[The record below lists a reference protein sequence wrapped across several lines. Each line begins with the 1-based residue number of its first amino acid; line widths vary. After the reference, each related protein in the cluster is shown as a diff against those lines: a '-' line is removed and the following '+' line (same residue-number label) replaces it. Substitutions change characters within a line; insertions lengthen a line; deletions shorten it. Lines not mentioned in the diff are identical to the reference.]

1 MKAYS
6 FEELKSLMR
15 VTEKE
20 SVTCPGLES
29 GLPKGAITEISGVGK
44 TEFVSQFLAQHKDL
58 KVAWIEESFSVFPVG
73 FLQRGLNLENVLFI
87 EAGES
92 LVWSTL
98 QVLKAQIFPVVVI
111 YAEEMN
117 LKNLRR
123 VQVMSERA
131 GSVVIWLTTKV
142 QGHWPIHLR
151 LQTERTPEGI
161 EAHILKQRF

>member
-1 MKAYS
+1 
-6 FEELKSLMR
+6 MR

-20 SVTCPGLES
+20 SVTCPGLEH

-44 TEFVSQFLAQHKDL
+44 TEFVSQFLAEHKDQR
-58 KVAWIEESFSVFPVG
+58 VAWIEESFSVFPVA
-73 FLQRGLNLENVLFI
+73 FLQRGLDLEKILFI

-98 QVLKAQIFPVVVI
+98 QVLKSQIFPIVVI
-111 YAEEMN
+111 YAEEIN

-131 GSVVIWLTTKV
+131 GSIVIWLTTKV

-151 LQTERTPEGI
+151 LQTERTPDGI